1 MCTNYNHSPK
11 HGLGPAA
18 ADTLRHVYYLVQLFS
33 MPSPHFRAQQA
44 FELRRLTAVRRA
56 AVRRA
61 IFRRSIFLR
70 RSAINYPGSHQDN
83 RQADS
88 PGRPTDRADNWQFTR
103 RTPE

>member
-11 HGLGPAA
+11 RGLGPAA

-33 MPSPHFRAQQA
+33 MPSPHFRAQQV

-61 IFRRSIFLR
+61 VFRRAIFLR
-70 RSAINYPGSHQDN
+70 RSAFDHPGSHQDN
-83 RQADS
+83 RRSDPS
-88 PGRPTDRADNWQFTR
+88 GRPTDKTDN
-103 RTPE
+103 